1 MNPFNALL
9 GFFFVFLIFFIVF
22 VCLLFFLGYIVY
34 VLKNKVFA
42 LSIFFNQE
50 NVSQI
55 TLLAYIHTW

>member
-9 GFFFVFLIFFIVF
+9 GFFFRFLIFFIVF
-22 VCLLFFLGYIVY
+22 VVFFFSGYIVY